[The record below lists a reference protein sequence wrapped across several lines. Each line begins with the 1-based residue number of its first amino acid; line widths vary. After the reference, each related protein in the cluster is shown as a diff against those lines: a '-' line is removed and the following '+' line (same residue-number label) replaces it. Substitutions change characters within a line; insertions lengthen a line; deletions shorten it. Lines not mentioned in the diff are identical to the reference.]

1 MSTFEK
7 LAVMVETPRKIHL
20 TKQNCLHP
28 LIYKIVEWTLTVGN
42 CCREEASSD
51 PAVVVVAFA
60 IIIIHNGVLQ
70 RNSAPLPD

>member
-51 PAVVVVAFA
+51 PAAEKKPILTPCWKLFF
-60 IIIIHNGVLQ
+60 
-70 RNSAPLPD
+70 